1 MKFDPD
7 MAVIRSSWFGVR
19 RDFPLALKLHN
30 ASGRTG
36 TAANP
41 ETIRA
46 QAASSLVPIDLG
58 CLQERLAMRD
68 YILSER
74 SINLK
79 STERKKPWAS
89 GLSQIDY
96 LGMD

>member
-36 TAANP
+36 TAHP
-41 ETIRA
+41 ETIR
-46 QAASSLVPIDLG
+46 AASSLVPIDLG

-68 YILSER
+68 YILSEC

-79 STERKKPWAS
+79 SKERKKPWAS